1 MCDVFQV
8 FDFGSG
14 KGYLSQQLVRQHSM
28 SVIGVDARASNTK
41 SAQRRHAIL
50 GRQWQG
56 LQRNATLAAQN
67 VKLTKKEKKK
77 IKETEKSLRAKE
89 LETGVSDINLLETE
103 KATKVLETGVS
114 DINLLET
121 EKATKVLETGVSDI
135 NLLGTEKATKVLE
148 TGSKDVYLS
157 GNHQQRIEVS
167 DVDSCLPRFVPCTLF
182 IDKTTDIMSVV
193 SQCFPEYAEGK
204 CPENGREVSPDCA
217 SGTSPLLSD
226 ANTNDTIPQT
236 NLDSNSR
243 SISLLPNGNQLPNT
257 VARSSD
263 TASISRTNLEASSPT
278 TRLLL
283 TGLHTCGNLGSASVE
298 LFATNPVFQVLCN
311 VGCCYHQLTEK
322 FLNKDGS
329 KKTSLLMPLPLLRWG
344 HVDLLLSNVPSPKFV
359 SCLSPK
365 PW

>member
-103 KATKVLETGVS
+103 KATKVLETG
-114 DINLLET
+114 
-121 EKATKVLETGVSDI
+121 
-135 NLLGTEKATKVLE
+135 
-148 TGSKDVYLS
+148 SKDVYHS

-204 CPENGREVSPDCA
+204 CPENGRKVSPDCA

-226 ANTNDTIPQT
+226 ANTNDTIPHT

-263 TASISRTNLEASSPT
+263 TACISRTNLEASSPT